1 MWTWERIRIFQ
12 NLHPCIKFRN
22 LPSMQRGPHRYFGF
36 GPAQCAVAVFA
47 DLEAMLCMLTI
58 FPAWVGVERDDP
70 ALGEPAQRQVNMA
83 DHLASGP
90 FVDHCRNAFQ
100 CAPVA

>member
-1 MWTWERIRIFQ
+1 HAAASANEVFQ
-12 NLHPCIKFRN
+12 SSAGGAVFAVSDQFLSFD
-22 LPSMQRGPHRYFGF
+22 F
-36 GPAQCAVAVFA
+36 GPAQCAVAVFG
-47 DLEAMLCMLTI
+47 DLEAMLWLLTI
-58 FPAWVGVERDDP
+58 FRGWVGVERDDP

-100 CAPVA
+100 CAPVI